1 MKKLKT
7 AAIIIIFLIIAFSSL
22 NAGPFINITDIN
34 AESDFPR
41 VKLKVSIVDSAYRG
55 LPGLDEDNIRVY
67 ENGFKVNYV
76 NVVDVTSLN
85 DDLYMVF
92 SIDSS
97 RSISAKFLSL
107 IKKNARSI
115 LNAASPGDRIA
126 VFRFNDKVTLLNNFT
141 TNRGEVLKSIESI
154 ERHGS
159 RTLLY
164 DGLYDALE
172 LLKRGDSGRRKGIII
187 FTDGRDE
194 GSALTADDVIKFA
207 KELEIPLCFIT
218 LRGVPEVN
226 ILARMAKL
234 TGGSLVY
241 SDKRDFA
248 EIYRVMLSR
257 IKSIYEVNYVSMA
270 KRDGKRNSVEVR
282 LRYGELKDRDS
293 GDFSV
298 ERNFLKMEFPD
309 YFNVILA
316 IMVLLLLILLIFL
329 LVIFLKKGRDRLG
342 KVRDESAFEPLF
354 DEYCRE
360 DRSSS
365 RSDDDFYP
373 EDGERETPDVMY
385 SEVWLLRK
393 EGNSAGIKIPIVK
406 AEVTIGRGNEN
417 IVQINDEYLSGKHA
431 RIRRIEGGYY
441 LYDLVSDSGTYLNGK
456 KLLRPRLLHDWDEIR
471 AGKTVFIF
479 RGVR

>member
-1 MKKLKT
+1 MKKLKIS
-7 AAIIIIFLIIAFSSL
+7 AIIIFLLITAFNNLS
-22 NAGPFINITDIN
+22 AGPFINITDIN

-41 VKLKVSIVDSAYRG
+41 VKLKVSVVDSAYRG
-55 LPGLDEDNIRVY
+55 LPGLDEDNIHVY

-76 NVVDVTSLN
+76 KVQDVTSLN
-85 DDLYMVF
+85 DDLYLVF

-107 IKKNARSI
+107 IKKNARAI

-126 VFRFNDKVTLLNNFT
+126 VFRFNDTVTLLNNFT
-141 TNRGEVLKSIESI
+141 ANRGEVLKSIESI

-164 DGLYDALE
+164 DGLFDALE

-187 FTDGRDE
+187 FTDGKDE
-194 GSALTADDVIKFA
+194 GSTLTADDVIKFA
-207 KELEIPLCFIT
+207 GDLEIPLCFIT

-241 SDKRDFA
+241 SDNRDFA
-248 EIYRVMLSR
+248 EIYRIMLSR
-257 IKSIYEVNYVSMA
+257 IKSIYEINYVSMA

-282 LRYGELKDRDS
+282 LRYGDLKDRDS

-316 IMVLLLLILLIFL
+316 IMVLALLILLILL
-329 LVIFLKKGRDRLG
+329 LVIFLKKGGERLG

-354 DEYCRE
+354 NEYCRDDADYE
-360 DRSSS
+360 
-365 RSDDDFYP
+365 SDDGLFS
-373 EDGERETPDVMY
+373 ENEERETPDVMY

-393 EGNSAGIKIPIVK
+393 EGNSAGIKIPVIK

-417 IVQINDEYLSGKHA
+417 IIQINDEYLSNKHA

-456 KLLRPRLLHDWDEIR
+456 KLLRPRLLHDWDEIK
-471 AGKTVFIF
+471 AGRTVFIF
-479 RGVR
+479 RGVK